1 MSQMDYARRPLI
13 AGKSTAYLTYG
24 TIRGNTRRSDADG
37 TSTVPYFPAVSA
49 TQTLILSID
58 GSPFTVTLTS
68 NGISQIIAD
77 INTAIGVAG
86 RAFNADGTIAI
97 QTATAGS
104 VGYVQVTGGTAAA
117 GLGFDLVAQPI
128 FKSSGGD
135 LESAPESRSG
145 QLFGTSFPTTGDNL
159 VTDTITRGL
168 ARISANADVLYSDV
182 NRFNVSVQKV
192 SFTTSDNRLLT
203 VSPATTRLLTSGLSN
218 ASTAQE
224 LAPYFFMLDSATKVP
239 ARSRVIGVVRGS
251 VGGSPPFANA
261 TAWAGGGATGNVL
274 GQDLIKVSAATITDI
289 KNGRVLVASGANFV
303 DVVEGDFV
311 SIASATN
318 VTPWTNNGYKWVV
331 EEVISTTALALRP
344 MSKTELALV
353 GGSHVNE
360 QPIVELNANKGALES
375 YGTITVRTGAFCSA
389 VNVIVDPPIPV
400 GATYELYAA
409 VPESLRSSGIAEN
422 YNAAALRELASVT
435 DPVENW
441 VRSGMVASLS
451 GGNCSITA
459 GSVRWH
465 GRVYNVVA
473 RTLAVGSFTN
483 GTSYVYW
490 DETTGDYAIENRG
503 TSTNWR
509 GHLSVAGPGKGL
521 LVAMVVVSAG
531 TMTVVTST
539 VRGPSEKSLTL
550 TVGPNAQFA
559 SLAAV
564 AEYVSAYTFAL
575 SELDSSSGDYPHF
588 EVVITSDIALSA
600 DVTFTAPG
608 ITIRGVNPSVKIS
621 ATAKIILNAFFATV
635 KDLQFTSNAAA
646 LLRISNE
653 MNSIL
658 VDNVRQT
665 GVTTVGRVLESS
677 GGGSFLTNAV
687 IQNCFFNI
695 WKGISN
701 LDGDGGTQR
710 FSVLNSTFL
719 FATGASEPHI
729 FEGSTSGAPW
739 NGDHLTIRDCDF
751 VNFVGADG
759 VNPLFVETDATVVM
773 ENVRLALGDFAQAST
788 WIAICTGS
796 SYFKNV
802 QMVSGKIAW
811 PLVLGPNSYVEDC
824 TFVSN
829 GVGEEVAAIT
839 AGYVYNTTLSHLDQ
853 TSGPPPTSCI
863 GISPYFAAV
872 GNTISGSFETGIKP
886 PVNTTEVYIAGNV
899 ITLADTTHSWVG
911 QDFTVTGGG
920 IAFQWSAGT
929 PTAGVTIEGNK
940 ISVPNTPTGL
950 GTCAAINLTSVTGV
964 VRIANNVLNGPI
976 AGTVAPTQVTLSGN
990 TLTGSRNNAA
1000 FTLSSGL
1007 AKISDCSIGAVTLT
1021 SGGELQMTGTAA
1033 GVVTVTGGKIQIANS
1048 RFTNLVLSTSD
1059 SVYVTGSQA
1068 TGSANS
1074 TFAGAGGAS
1083 SYLVVDGCN
1092 FTSSALEISMTDAD
1106 TCISNSKLKRITFS
1120 PDSFSRVAIANN
1132 TIYASAGD
1140 VNPGHAVW
1148 IYGSTSPQTFHSIQI
1163 TGNYIRMDNSLGSQ
1177 TFMYQPILLGPD
1189 GATVRTVS
1197 NVVVSGNR
1205 IRATMTEASLGAIT
1219 TTQHF
1224 ACIRVN
1230 TDTVNKNARNVLI
1243 TGNFLEKPVNDS
1255 TAASGGGTIN
1265 NWYIHANNSERV
1277 LLDGNFAFD
1286 GPNTLAPVNSG
1297 RRGEVVVAVTPGPGN
1312 YTLNNT

>member
-77 INTAIGVAG
+77 INTAIGAAG

-203 VSPATTRLLTSGLSN
+203 VSPATTRLLTSGLNN

-224 LAPYFFMLDSATKVP
+224 LAPYFFMLDSVTKVP

-251 VGGSPPFANA
+251 VVGSPPFANA
-261 TAWAGGGATGNVL
+261 TAWAGGGSTGNVL

-539 VRGPSEKSLTL
+539 ARGPSEKSLTL
-550 TVGPNAQFA
+550 TVGANSQFA
-559 SLAAV
+559 NLAAA

-575 SELDSSSGDYPHF
+575 AELDSATGDYPHF
-588 EVVITSDIALSA
+588 EVVMTSNLTLSS
-600 DVTFTAPG
+600 DVTFSAPG
-608 ITIRGVNPSVKIS
+608 ITIRGVNPGIQLT
-621 ATAKIILNAFFATV
+621 ATARIILDSYNIKVCDFRFS
-635 KDLQFTSNAAA
+635 SNASA
-646 LLRISNE
+646 LLRTTNE
-653 MNSIL
+653 IASIVIDGVYQNSS
-658 VDNVRQT
+658 
-665 GVTTVGRVLESS
+665 GVIGRVIES
-677 GGGSFLTNAV
+677 GGGFITEGI
-687 IQNCFFNI
+687 IQNCRFNI

-701 LDGDGGTQR
+701 LDSDGGSQR
-710 FSVLNSTFL
+710 FSVLNSTFA
-719 FATGASEPHI
+719 FTAGASEPHI
-729 FEGSTSGAPW
+729 FEGPTSGAPW
-739 NGDHLTIRDCDF
+739 TGASLVIRDCTFQDF
-751 VNFVGADG
+751 AGGDG
-759 VNPLFVETDATVVM
+759 LNPLFVETFASVVM
-773 ENVRLALGDFAQAST
+773 ENVVFGLGDFAQAAT
-788 WIAICTGS
+788 WIAICSGYS
-796 SYFKNV
+796 HFKNV
-802 QMVSGKIAW
+802 HMTSGKIAY

-824 TFVSN
+824 TFTSN
-829 GVGEEVAAIT
+829 GVAEELAAIT
-839 AGYVYNTTLSHLDQ
+839 AGFVYNTKLSHLDQ

-863 GISPYFAAV
+863 GVSPYFAAV
-872 GNTISGSFETGIKP
+872 GNLISGSFETGIKP
-886 PVNTTEVYIAGNV
+886 PTGTSDVYIAGNS
-899 ITLADTTHSWVG
+899 ITLVDTTHSWVG
-911 QDFTVTGGG
+911 QDFTVAGGG
-920 IAFQWSAGT
+920 IAFEWSAGT
-929 PTAGVTIEGNK
+929 PTVGVTIDGNK
-940 ISVPNTPTGL
+940 ISVPNSPSGS
-950 GTCAAINLTSVTGV
+950 GACAAINLTGVTGV
-964 VRIANNVLNGPI
+964 VRISDNALNGPLV
-976 AGTVAPTQVTLSGN
+976 GTVASSQ
-990 TLTGSRNNAA
+990 LTISNNLFTGTRNNAV
-1000 FTLSSGL
+1000 FTLSSGF
-1007 AKISDCSIGAVTLT
+1007 AKISDCSVGAITLT
-1021 SGGELQMTGTAA
+1021 SGGELQVNNTSA
-1033 GVVTVTGGKIQIANS
+1033 GIVTVTGGKIQIANS
-1048 RFTNLVLSTSD
+1048 RVTNLVLSTSD
-1059 SVYVTGSQA
+1059 SVHVSGVQA
-1068 TGSANS
+1068 TGNADS
-1074 TFAGAGGAS
+1074 TFAGTGGAT
-1083 SYLVVDGCN
+1083 SYLVIDNCS
-1092 FTSSALEISMTDAD
+1092 FYASALEISMTDTD
-1106 TCISNSKLKRITFS
+1106 TCISNSRLKRITFS
-1120 PDSFSRVAIANN
+1120 PDSFSRLAIANN
-1132 TIYASAGD
+1132 TIYSTATD
-1140 VNPGHAVW
+1140 TKPGHALW
-1148 IYGSTSPQTFHSIQI
+1148 IYGSTTSQTYHSIQI
-1163 TGNYIRMDNSLGSQ
+1163 TGNYIRMDNSANAQ
-1177 TFMYQPILLGPD
+1177 TFMYQPILLGPN
-1189 GATVRTVS
+1189 GATVRTVT

-1205 IRATMTEASLGAIT
+1205 IRATMTEASLSSIT

-1230 TDTVNKNARNVLI
+1230 TDTADKRVRNILI

-1255 TAASGGGTIN
+1255 TAANGGGTVN

-1286 GPNTLAPVNSG
+1286 GPNVLAPVNSG
-1297 RRGEVVVAVTPGPGN
+1297 RRGEIVVAVTPGPGN